1 MLIMAMNSCQGE
13 DNSKPLQGH
22 VTSIINLSI
31 IDKSGKDLL
40 ANKLSVTKY
49 GYVNSGFS
57 LISTYMDKESKS
69 DSIPISGIPQ
79 RLGLVTNIG
88 TRIALEEGDK
98 GTLTY
103 KLQIPSVLGS
113 NHTDTITLYW
123 TLVKINPNIDYI
135 EPVYDKILINGNE
148 VQLTDKQLYKLDY
161 IVN

>member
-1 MLIMAMNSCQGE
+1 MLIMAMSSCQDE
-13 DNSKPLQGH
+13 DNSKPVQGH

-31 IDKSGKDLL
+31 MDKSGKDLL
-40 ANKLSVTKY
+40 ANNLSVTKY
-49 GYVNSGFS
+49 GCINSGFS
-57 LISTYMDKESKS
+57 LITTYLDKESKS
-69 DSIPISGIPQ
+69 DSIPIGGIPQ
-79 RLGLVTNIG
+79 RLGLFINIG
-88 TRIALEEGDK
+88 TRITLEEGDK

-113 NHTDTITLYW
+113 NQTATIILYW
-123 TLVKINPNIDYI
+123 TLVKTNPYIDYI